1 MIEDAERSGS
11 KLKNY
16 DVAKQVELEV
26 KQQNTDSEQWDR
38 AYESR
43 VVSVA
48 VSCKKKVASDAISN
62 VVKRLFP

>member
-1 MIEDAERSGS
+1 MAFAVYQLIEDAERSGI

-16 DVAKQVELEV
+16 DVAKQVGLEV
-26 KQQNTDSEQWDR
+26 KQRNTDIEQWDR

-48 VSCKKKVASDAISN
+48 Q
-62 VVKRLFP
+62 

>member
-1 MIEDAERSGS
+1 LIEDAERSGS

-26 KQQNTDSEQWDR
+26 KQQNTDSKQWDR
-38 AYESR
+38 AYKSR

-48 VSCKKKVASDAISN
+48 VRGGVRCY
-62 VVKRLFP
+62 F